1 MQSPKAL
8 IYNDQHVRSSLPIHH
23 IITFD
28 FLVFRRACSRF
39 VVHLQVLEHHSSCR
53 GYAMLTRACLLDG
66 LSNSERKYFRHAFCT
81 SILAT
86 DSACPSSHAFAAL
99 ANAAHP
105 IPVSVHKRLLRDIEA
120 RVAASPIQPFTCAS
134 REHRVLFLSFVLHCA
149 GAARLFCCQDAC

>member
-8 IYNDQHVRSSLPIHH
+8 MYNDQHVRSACCSIHC
-23 IITFD
+23 
-28 FLVFRRACSRF
+28 LSCSRF
-39 VVHLQVLEHHSSCR
+39 FVYPQVLEHHSSCR
-53 GYAMLTRACLLDG
+53 GYAMLTRAGLLDG
-66 LSNSERKYFRHAFCT
+66 LSASERTYFRHAFCT

-86 DSACPSSHAFAAL
+86 DSACRSYYLLAAL

-105 IPVSVHKRLLRDIEA
+105 TPVSVHKRLLRDIEA

-149 GAARLFCCQDAC
+149 GATLLPCCQVAC